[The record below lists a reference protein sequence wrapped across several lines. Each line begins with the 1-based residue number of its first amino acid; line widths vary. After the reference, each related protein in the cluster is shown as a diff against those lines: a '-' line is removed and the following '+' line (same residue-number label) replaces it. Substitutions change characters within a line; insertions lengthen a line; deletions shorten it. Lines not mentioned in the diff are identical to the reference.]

1 MDTVYYNIL
10 FPASASC
17 LLIHVILTSHIR
29 SYPYIMITLITLI
42 TMITMITLIIAN
54 QIISFLQVL
63 LPTLGQIPG
72 SPLHL
77 QPPTS
82 KQSNPGKALPRN
94 AN

>member
-17 LLIHVILTSHIR
+17 LLIHVILSSHIR
-29 SYPYIMITLITLI
+29 SYPYIMI

-72 SPLHL
+72 SPLHI
-77 QPPTS
+77 QPPAS
-82 KQSNPGKALPRN
+82 KKSNPGKALPSN

>member
-17 LLIHVILTSHIR
+17 LLIHVILSSHIR
-29 SYPYIMITLITLI
+29 SYPSIMITLI

-54 QIISFLQVL
+54 QIISSLQVL

-77 QPPTS
+77 QPPAS
-82 KQSNPGKALPRN
+82 KQSNPGKALPSN